1 MGDSSIA
8 ILLPS
13 ALFIIM
19 LGMGLALKPEDFLRV
34 FSQPSKVLLG
44 LGLQLLLLP
53 VLGVLVVMML
63 DLPPILAAGL
73 MILTFAPGGATSNMI
88 SYLCRGDTALS
99 ISLTTVTSLIIPLTL
114 PTLTFI
120 ALEFLL
126 GQGTAIDFPITS
138 TVAKLLM
145 VSIVPVCIGVAL
157 NLRWPQYCR
166 RLQSAVKWLSLLF
179 MLAVVIVIT
188 VANYE
193 MMPVLLPQLAP
204 AVLLLA
210 ISAML
215 LGYLIP
221 RYIFSQSNK
230 RSLTYSVE
238 TGIQNAGTALMV
250 TGAIL
255 QNSEMSMS
263 VLMYGILMQIP
274 ALLLIAYRNLQP
286 VRRLAET

>member
-1 MGDSSIA
+1 
-8 ILLPS
+8 
-13 ALFIIM
+13 
-19 LGMGLALKPEDFLRV
+19 
-34 FSQPSKVLLG
+34 
-44 LGLQLLLLP
+44 LP

-88 SYLCRGDTALS
+88 SYLCRADTALS

-126 GQGTAIDFPITS
+126 GQGTAIVFPITS

-230 RSLTYSVE
+230 SSLTYSVE